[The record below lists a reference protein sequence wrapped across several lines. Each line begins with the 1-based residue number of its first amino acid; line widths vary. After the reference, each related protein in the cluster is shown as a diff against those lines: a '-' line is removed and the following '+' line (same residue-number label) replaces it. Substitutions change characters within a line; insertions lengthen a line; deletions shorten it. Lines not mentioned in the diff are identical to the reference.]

1 MSHFADSCGSS
12 PTETAGGL
20 LRPTEVAHRLKVSR
34 TWVYDAA
41 KSGRLPCLRLG
52 GAEGPLRFDH
62 SEIERFL
69 NNSRLRVNGSGPDR
83 PRW

>member
-1 MSHFADSCGSS
+1 MSRLADSCDSS
-12 PTETAGGL
+12 PAESSDGL

-52 GAEGPLRFDH
+52 GAGGPLRFDH

-69 NNSRLRVNGSGPDR
+69 SDSRLRVNGSGRDR